1 MASSPDPSR
10 QPLSSIDFAWLRM
23 DEPTNLMLI
32 NGVLVLGAPLAIER
46 LRAVISERLL
56 PIERFRQRVVTPP
69 SGNPRWETAP
79 DFDLD
84 RHVFAVTLPDPGGDP
99 ELTEV
104 VNPLLGEPLD
114 PSRPLWE
121 FRLIHNYLG
130 GSVLMGRIHHAV
142 GDGMA
147 LMLVLLSLTD
157 RHPDARTAVPYVDP
171 ATVRQVVAAP
181 PPGNPFTRIFQQA
194 KPDIA
199 GIRSEAEL
207 LMPEGMKLLLA
218 PGEAFRS
225 HRWLTAL
232 SSAGSFLRLVA
243 RWPDPKTIF
252 KGPLG
257 VAKKAAWSLPIAVA
271 DVKALGQAFGGSIND
286 VLLTAMAGGLRRYL
300 LGRGESPERVSFRAA
315 MPVNLRGLEEMAAL
329 GNRFGLVFLSIP
341 VGIAD
346 PVERLTELRRLS
358 KKLRLST
365 EPVVVFWI
373 LRLLGRLPHFIQRLV
388 VAIFATK
395 TTAVMTNVPG
405 PREELFLAEAP
416 IRDIFF
422 WVPQSGRVGLGIS
435 IFSYHGHVRMGIGT
449 DAGLVPDPERI
460 VEEFHHE
467 FEDMQR
473 LARERNEADGRA

>member
-1 MASSPDPSR
+1 MATRPDRSR
-10 QPLSSIDFAWLRM
+10 PLGHQPLSSIDFAWLRM

-32 NGVLVLGAPLAIER
+32 NGVLVLAAPLSIER
-46 LRAVISERLL
+46 LRQVIVERLL
-56 PIERFRQRVVTPP
+56 PIERFRRRVVTTGGD
-69 SGNPRWETAP
+69 SRWEVAP
-79 DFDLD
+79 NFELE

-114 PSRPLWE
+114 PSHPLWE

-157 RHPDARTAVPYVDP
+157 RRPDARTAVPYVDP
-171 ATVRQVVAAP
+171 AALKEAVAIH
-181 PPGNPFTRIFQQA
+181 PGNPFTRIFQQEQ
-194 KPDIA
+194 PDIE
-199 GIRSEAEL
+199 GIRTEAEQ

-218 PGEAFRS
+218 PGDAFRA
-225 HRWLTAL
+225 HPFLTAL
-232 SSAGSFLRLVA
+232 SSAASLVRLIA
-243 RWPDPKTIF
+243 RLPDPKTLF

-257 VAKKAAWSLPIAVA
+257 VAKKAAWSNPLPVA
-271 DVKALGQAFGGSIND
+271 EVKALGQALGGTIND

-300 LGRGESPERVSFRAA
+300 LGRGQKADRVSFRAA

-346 PVERLTELRRLS
+346 PIERLAELRRLS

-373 LRLLGRLPHFIQRLV
+373 LRLLGKVPHFIQRLV
-388 VAIFATK
+388 VAIFASK

-405 PREELFLAEAP
+405 PREELFLADVP

-435 IFSYHGHVRMGIGT
+435 IFSYNGHVRMGIGT
-449 DAGLVPDPERI
+449 DAALVPDPERI
-460 VEEFHHE
+460 VQEFHHE

-473 LARERNEADGRA
+473 LARGRNGG

>member
-1 MASSPDPSR
+1 MATSPDRSR
-10 QPLSSIDFAWLRM
+10 TPGHQPLSSIDFAWLRM

-32 NGVLVLGAPLAIER
+32 NGVLALAAPLSIDR
-46 LRAVISERLL
+46 LRQVIVERLL
-56 PIERFRQRVVTPP
+56 PIERFRQCVVT
-69 SGNPRWETAP
+69 SDGDSRWEIAP
-79 DFDLD
+79 TFELE
-84 RHVFAVTLPDPGGDP
+84 RHVLAVTLPDPGGDS
-99 ELTEV
+99 ELAEV

-157 RHPDARTAVPYVDP
+157 RHPDARTAVPYIDP
-171 ATVRQVVAAP
+171 AALKDAVATA
-181 PPGNPFTRIFQQA
+181 PGNPFTRIFQQDQ
-194 KPDIA
+194 PDIA
-199 GIRSEAEL
+199 GIRAEAEQV
-207 LMPEGMKLLLA
+207 MPEGMKLLLA
-218 PGEAFRS
+218 PGDAFRS
-225 HRWLTAL
+225 HPFLTAL

-243 RWPDPKTIF
+243 RLPDPKTLF

-257 VAKKAAWSLPIAVA
+257 VAKKAAWSNPLEVA
-271 DVKALGQAFGGSIND
+271 DVKALGQALGGTIND

-300 LGRGESPERVSFRAA
+300 LGRGQTPDRLSFRAA

-346 PVERLTELRRLS
+346 PIERLAELRRLS

-373 LRLLGRLPHFIQRLV
+373 LRLLGKVPHFIQRLV
-388 VAIFATK
+388 VAIFASK

-405 PREELFLAEAP
+405 PREALFLADVP

-435 IFSYHGHVRMGIGT
+435 IFSYNGHVRMGIGT
-449 DAGLVPDPERI
+449 DAALVPDPERI
-460 VEEFHHE
+460 VQEFHHE

-473 LARERNEADGRA
+473 LAREKNGA

>member
-1 MASSPDPSR
+1 VGR

-32 NGVLVLGAPLAIER
+32 NGVLTLAAPLAIER
-46 LRAVISERLL
+46 LRQVIVERLL
-56 PIERFRQRVVTPP
+56 PIERFRQRVVKFGGD
-69 SGNPRWETAP
+69 SRWEIAP
-79 DFDLD
+79 DFELD
-84 RHVFAVTLPDPGGDP
+84 RHVFAVTLPDPGGDS

-171 ATVRQVVAAP
+171 AALEQVVDLP
-181 PPGNPFTRIFQQA
+181 QGNPFTRIFQQER
-194 KPDIA
+194 PDIA
-199 GIRSEAEL
+199 GIRTEAEQ

-218 PGEAFRS
+218 PNEAFRA
-225 HRWLTAL
+225 HRFLTAL
-232 SSAGSFLRLVA
+232 SSAASFVRLVA
-243 RWPDPKTIF
+243 RWPDPKTAF

-257 VAKKAAWSLPIAVA
+257 VAKKAAWSQPLRVA
-271 DVKALGQAFGGSIND
+271 DVKALGQALGGTIND

-300 LGRGESPERVSFRAA
+300 LARGERVDRVSFRAA

-346 PVERLTELRRLS
+346 PIERLAELRRLS

-365 EPVVVFWI
+365 EPVVVYGI
-373 LRLLGRLPHFIQRLV
+373 LRLLGKLPHFIQRLV

-405 PREELFLAEAP
+405 PREELFLADVP

-435 IFSYHGHVRMGIGT
+435 IFSYNGHVRLGIGT
-449 DAGLVPDPERI
+449 DAVLVPDPERI
-460 VEEFHHE
+460 VDEFHHE
-467 FEDMQR
+467 LEDMQR
-473 LARERNEADGRA
+473 LARERG

>member
-1 MASSPDPSR
+1 VATSPNRSR
-10 QPLSSIDFAWLRM
+10 KPLSSIDFAWLRM

-32 NGVLVLGAPLAIER
+32 NGVLVLGGPLAIER
-46 LRAVISERLL
+46 LRQVITERLL
-56 PIERFRQRVVTPP
+56 PIERFRQRVVVAPGGA
-69 SGNPRWETAP
+69 SRWETAP
-79 DFDLD
+79 DFELD
-84 RHVFAVTLPDPGGDP
+84 RHVFSVTLPDPGGDP

-157 RHPDARTAVPYVDP
+157 RHPDARTAVPFVDP
-171 ATVRQVVAAP
+171 AALEQAVAI
-181 PPGNPFTRIFQQA
+181 PPGNPFTRIFQQS

-199 GIRSEAEL
+199 GIRSEAEQ
-207 LMPEGMKLLLA
+207 LMPEGMKLLLS

-232 SSAGSFLRLVA
+232 SSAFSFLRLVA
-243 RWPDPKTIF
+243 RWPDPKTVF

-257 VAKKAAWSLPIAVA
+257 VAKRAAWSQPLSVA
-271 DVKALGQAFGGSIND
+271 EVKALGQAFGGSIND

-300 LGRGESPERVSFRAA
+300 LGRGESADRVSFRAA

-346 PVERLTELRRLS
+346 PIERLTELRRLS

-365 EPVVVFWI
+365 EPVVVYGI
-373 LRLLGRLPHFIQRLV
+373 LRLLGKVPHFIQRLV

-405 PREELFLAEAP
+405 PREELFLAEVP

-435 IFSYHGHVRMGIGT
+435 IFSYNGHVRLGIGT

-473 LARERNEADGRA
+473 LAREKSAG

>member
-1 MASSPDPSR
+1 MATSPDGSR
-10 QPLSSIDFAWLRM
+10 QPLSSVDFAWLRM

-32 NGVLVLGAPLAIER
+32 NGVLVLEAPLAIES
-46 LRAVISERLL
+46 LRAVIVERLL
-56 PIERFRQRVVTPP
+56 PIERFRQRVVQEPGGA
-69 SGNPRWETAP
+69 SRWEIAR

-84 RHVFAVTLPDPGGDP
+84 RHVLAVTLPDPGGDS
-99 ELTEV
+99 ELAAV
-104 VNPLLGEPLD
+104 VDPLLGTPLD

-157 RHPDARTAVPYVDP
+157 RHPDARTSVPYVAAED
-171 ATVRQVVAAP
+171 ARRAVAAP

-194 KPDIA
+194 KPDID
-199 GIRSEAEL
+199 GIRSEAEQ
-207 LMPEGMKLLLA
+207 LMPEGMKLLLQ

-225 HRWLTAL
+225 RRLLTAL
-232 SSAGSFLRLVA
+232 SSAASFLRLVA
-243 RWPDPKTIF
+243 RWPDPKTVF

-257 VAKKAAWSLPIAVA
+257 VEKKASWSQPLAVA
-271 DVKALGQAFGGSIND
+271 EVKALGQTFGASIND

-300 LGRGESPERVSFRAA
+300 LGRGKSPDRVSFRAA
-315 MPVNLRGLEEMAAL
+315 MPVNLRGLAEMAAL

-346 PVERLTELRRLS
+346 PIERLAELRRLS

-365 EPVVVFWI
+365 EPVVVYAI
-373 LRLLGRLPHFIQRLV
+373 LRLLGRLPHVLQRLV

-405 PREELFLAEAP
+405 PREQLFLAEVP

-435 IFSYHGHVRMGIGT
+435 IFSYHGHVRLGIGT

-460 VEEFHHE
+460 VEEFHRE

-473 LARERNEADGRA
+473 IARERSKQNSLP

>member
-1 MASSPDPSR
+1 MATSPNRSR
-10 QPLSSIDFAWLRM
+10 KPLSSIDFAWLRM

-32 NGVLVLGAPLAIER
+32 NGVLVLGGPLAIER
-46 LRAVISERLL
+46 LRQVITERLL
-56 PIERFRQRVVTPP
+56 PIERFRQRVVVAPGGA
-69 SGNPRWETAP
+69 SRWETAP
-79 DFDLD
+79 DFELD
-84 RHVFAVTLPDPGGDP
+84 RHVFSVTLPDPGGDP

-157 RHPDARTAVPYVDP
+157 RHPDARTAVPFVDP
-171 ATVRQVVAAP
+171 AALEQAVAI
-181 PPGNPFTRIFQQA
+181 PPGNPFTRIFQQS

-199 GIRSEAEL
+199 GIRSEAEQ
-207 LMPEGMKLLLA
+207 LMPEGMKLLLS

-232 SSAGSFLRLVA
+232 SSAFSFLRLVA
-243 RWPDPKTIF
+243 RWPDPKTVF

-257 VAKKAAWSLPIAVA
+257 VAKRAAWSQPLSVA
-271 DVKALGQAFGGSIND
+271 EVKALGQAFGGSIND

-300 LGRGESPERVSFRAA
+300 LGRGESADRVSFRAA

-346 PVERLTELRRLS
+346 PIERLTELRRLS

-365 EPVVVFWI
+365 EPVVVYGI
-373 LRLLGRLPHFIQRLV
+373 LRLLGKVPHFIQRLV

-405 PREELFLAEAP
+405 PREELFLAEVP

-435 IFSYHGHVRMGIGT
+435 IFSYNGHVRLGIGT

-473 LARERNEADGRA
+473 LAREKSAG

>member
-1 MASSPDPSR
+1 MAISPDRSY

-23 DEPTNLMLI
+23 DEPANLMLI
-32 NGVLVLGAPLAIER
+32 NGVLVLAAPLSIDR
-46 LRAVISERLL
+46 LRRVISERLL
-56 PIERFRQRVVTPP
+56 PIERFRQRVVTPQD
-69 SGNPRWETAP
+69 GNPRWETAP
-79 DFDLD
+79 DFDLE

-99 ELTEV
+99 ELAEA

-121 FRLIHNYLG
+121 FRLIHNYQG

-157 RHPDARTAVPYVDP
+157 RHPDERTAVPFVDP
-171 ATVRQVVAAP
+171 TAVQGVVAAP
-181 PPGNPFTRIFQQA
+181 PQGNPFTRIFQQER
-194 KPDIA
+194 PNIE
-199 GIRSEAEL
+199 GIRTEAEQ

-218 PGEAFRS
+218 PNEAFRS

-232 SSAGSFLRLVA
+232 SSAASFLRLVC
-243 RWPDPKTIF
+243 RWPDPKTVF

-257 VAKKAAWSLPIAVA
+257 VAKKAAWSEPLQVA
-271 DVKALGQAFGGSIND
+271 EVKALGQAFGASIND

-300 LGRGESPERVSFRAA
+300 LGRGERVDRVSFRAA
-315 MPVNLRGLEEMAAL
+315 MPVNLRGLDEMAAL

-346 PVERLTELRRLS
+346 PVERLAELRRLS

-373 LRLLGRLPHFIQRLV
+373 LRLLGKLPHFLQRLV
-388 VAIFATK
+388 VTIFATK

-405 PREELFLAEAP
+405 PREELYLADVP

-435 IFSYHGHVRMGIGT
+435 IFSYNGHVRMGIGT

-460 VEEFHHE
+460 VLEFHRE
-467 FEDMQR
+467 FEDMRR
-473 LARERNEADGRA
+473 LALERNESS